1 MVSVAERR
9 GVSTSQPTALGRVWR
24 TQLGHSTGRRV
35 QLHAMAVGWLSDWL
49 VGGFLNEEQPVAVVS
64 RFGLAV
70 RRHCKPTDVGSNPPG
85 FSSLFQHGG
94 SGTLWLCHSLLMNHY
109 RAARVCVVN
118 FVL

>member
-35 QLHAMAVGWLSDWL
+35 QLHAKAVGWLSDLL

-70 RRHCKPTDVGSNPPG
+70 RRHCKPTDVGSKPPG
-85 FSSLFQHGG
+85 VSSLFQHGG
-94 SGTLWLCHSLLMNHY
+94 SGRL
-109 RAARVCVVN
+109 
-118 FVL
+118 

>member
-1 MVSVAERR
+1 MVSVADRR
-9 GVSTSQPTALGRVWR
+9 GVSTNQPTALGRVWR

-35 QLHAMAVGWLSDWL
+35 QPHAKAVGWLSDRL

-70 RRHCKPTDVGSNPPG
+70 KAPLQTDGRRLKSAWILL
-85 FSSLFQHGG
+85 SS
-94 SGTLWLCHSLLMNHY
+94 SGAVRGQCGYHSLLMNHC
-109 RAARVCVVN
+109 RAARVCVVH